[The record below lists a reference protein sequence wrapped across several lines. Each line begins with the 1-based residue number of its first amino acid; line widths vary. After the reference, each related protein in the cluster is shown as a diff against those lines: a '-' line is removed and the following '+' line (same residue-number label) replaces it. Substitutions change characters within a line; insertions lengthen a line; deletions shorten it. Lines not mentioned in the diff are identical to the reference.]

1 MRYEAGCVKHVGVT
15 DGSNSDDGVVR
26 RVAGGYELRFERFY
40 KAPIEDV
47 WALLTEPDRIE
58 EWLGVADVELQLGGR
73 FRLLEVGGQ
82 GIAGV
87 ILTLEPPRVLEYTW
101 DSAQWTG
108 GTVRYELSEQDR
120 GTRLVFTHVHP
131 LKSWELFRYKS
142 LAGWHTLLDLLALAV
157 EGRPES
163 WHMERWRSHHD
174 RYVALG
180 GLDRAP
186 AE

>member
-1 MRYEAGCVKHVGVT
+1 MTNGT
-15 DGSNSDDGVVR
+15 NSSDGAVR
-26 RVAGGYELRFERFY
+26 EVADGYELRFERSY
-40 KAPIEDV
+40 RAPIDDV

-58 EWLGVADVELQLGGR
+58 EWLGVADVELHVGGR

-87 ILTLEPPRVLEYTW
+87 ILTLEPPHVLEYTW

-108 GTVRYELSEQDR
+108 GTVRYELSEEDG

-131 LKSWELFRYKS
+131 FKSWELFRYKS

-157 EGRPES
+157 EGRPQS
-163 WHMERWRSHHD
+163 WHMERWQAHHD
-174 RYVALG
+174 RYVAAG
-180 GLDRAP
+180 GMDQASG
-186 AE
+186 